1 MIKKFIAS
9 IMLLS
14 IPIIFFGGWNSNN
27 NEITSYYYYK
37 GQPFDLTLKNDR
49 VFIKLKENL
58 TDSEVRNLLAGVR
71 NVSPAININEDEDRH
86 FITLNSY
93 EGDASIID
101 LTRTLK
107 NLDAI
112 EYASPVFSPDNGTT
126 LIGVENEVIVQFKP
140 IVTSGQANEYIM
152 SKGMTVKQV
161 LDLKGGLS
169 YVLTVNKN
177 DFAIDVAN
185 EIHNS
190 GLVNWSEPNLYFTN
204 LLCHTPN
211 DPLYSQ
217 QWSLNNQG
225 NNIPTGII
233 GDIDCDMDV
242 DSAWDLTLGSNKV
255 IIAISDTGIDTLHED
270 LAASMVPGTGFN
282 FFNNTPGGWDDGN
295 HGTACAGISAGIG
308 DNNIGVSGVSP
319 SARLIAVKWLS
330 SGGSGNFTGATN
342 ATIYSYQQGAWI
354 ISNSWGFV
362 GGASSAL
369 DQAILD
375 AVTLGRGGKGSI
387 FVVASG
393 NENGAMRFPANTNPN
408 VLSVGG
414 ISPCNQRK
422 SPTSC
427 DNETFW
433 GASFGA
439 NLHVVAPCVK
449 ITTTDRTGSVGYS
462 TGNYA
467 PTFNGTSSAT
477 PNVAGVCGLVMAAD
491 SNQTWDTVRARITRF
506 SEKRGAYT
514 YDQPGPL
521 ATGQWNNEMGYGLVN
536 AYAVLEYILGSSGA
550 GPDISH
556 TPIQDND
563 DLDGPYL
570 VSAFITPTGDPVDSS
585 ETKVFWSRDG
595 GPLTNSI
602 NMFRT
607 DASTWIAN
615 IPGNGSPAEY
625 RYYITTQD
633 INGNIT
639 THPAGA
645 PGNFHSFNVNSD
657 TSDPVI
663 THSGIGVLPLV
674 NWPGTVSAEITDN
687 SGIDS
692 AYVTWKINTS
702 GTQRHFRLN
711 NTSGDNYEGEFN
723 SLPSDVD
730 LFDTVYYRVH
740 AMDNS
745 TAGNSG
751 STAEFAITFVD
762 KYFFE
767 PFPSFIF
774 NVDNWSQF
782 TSVEVI
788 DVNGVATGT
797 FPHPVPSSPFFLT
810 VKGTDAIL
818 ESNVIDLGIFTSAVL
833 IMNESEH
840 DLEIGESV
848 FVEFLTTTGEWD
860 TVHVFEGTD
869 NGFGVFEAFDSV
881 TFSLST
887 EALHPGFKFRFRGE
901 GLETTDEWFFDNIC
915 LIGQTL
921 TNLTG
926 NNVIPKEFALN
937 QNYPNPFNP
946 ATKISFD
953 VPKQSFVT
961 LKVYDISGREIAKLV
976 NGSYNPGVYTV
987 NFDASRFA
995 SGVYF
1000 YRLEAGE
1007 FVQTKRMVLLK

>member
-1 MIKKFIAS
+1 MIKKIIAS
-9 IMLLS
+9 VALVFIPLIMFS
-14 IPIIFFGGWNSNN
+14 GWKSSDNN
-27 NEITSYYYYK
+27 ITSFYYYK
-37 GQPFDLTLKNDR
+37 GQPFALTLKSDLIY
-49 VFIKLKENL
+49 IKVKDNVSTDQLAGKLSAIREISPLANL
-58 TDSEVRNLLAGVR
+58 SGTDSKQ
-71 NVSPAININEDEDRH
+71 
-86 FITLNSY
+86 FITLNSPQ
-93 EGDASIID
+93 GDVPLMDITRQ
-101 LTRTLK
+101 LTS
-107 NLDAI
+107 LDEI
-112 EYASPVFSPDNGTT
+112 EYASPVYSPDNGTT
-126 LIGVENEVIVQFKP
+126 LIGVENEIIVQFKSNMSASA
-140 IVTSGQANEYIM
+140 ITQYIQ
-152 SKGMTVKQV
+152 SKGLIIKQQ
-161 LDLKGGLS
+161 LDLQGGSS
-169 YVLTVNKN
+169 YVLTVPAES
-177 DFAIDVAN
+177 FAIDVAN
-185 EIHNS
+185 EIHQS
-190 GLVNWSEPNLYFTN
+190 GLVNWSEPNLLFTN

-211 DPLYSQ
+211 DPLFPQ

-242 DSAWDLTLGSNKV
+242 DSAWDLTLGSDKV

-270 LAASMVPGTGFN
+270 LAASMVPGSGFN

-342 ATIYSYQQGAWI
+342 ATIYSYQQGAWV

-506 SEKRGAYT
+506 SEKRGTYT

-536 AYAVLEYILGSSGA
+536 AYAVLEFILGSSGT
-550 GPDISH
+550 GPNLTH

-570 VSAFITPTGDPVDSS
+570 VSAFITANGDPIDSA

-602 NMFRT
+602 NMIRT

-633 INGNIT
+633 VIGNIT

-645 PGNFHSFNVNSD
+645 PGNFHSFNVTND
-657 TSDPVI
+657 TVAPVI
-663 THSGIGVLPLV
+663 VHSPIGQIPLV
-674 NWPGTVSAEITDN
+674 NWPANVFSEVTDN
-687 SGIDS
+687 IGVDS
-692 AYVTWKINTS
+692 VYVKWRINTG
-702 GTQRHFRLN
+702 GTENHLTLI
-711 NTSGDNYEGEFN
+711 NTEGDDYDAIFN
-723 SLPSDVD
+723 SSPGAVT
-730 LFDTVYYRVH
+730 LFDTVYYEIFAV
-740 AMDNS
+740 DNS
-745 TAGNSG
+745 ASGNSS
-751 STAEFAITFVD
+751 STGQLSITFMD
-762 KYFFE
+762 KFFFE
-767 PFPSFIF
+767 PFASTTF
-774 NVDNWSQF
+774 NIDRWTTI
-782 TSVEVI
+782 TSVEII
-788 DVNGVATGT
+788 DEDGVSTGSY
-797 FPHPVPSSPFFLT
+797 PHPIPSDPFFIT
-810 VKGTDAIL
+810 VKGSTAML
-818 ESNVIDLGIFTSAVL
+818 ESNIIDLTSFTSAVL
-833 IMNESEH
+833 IMHESEH
-840 DLEIGESV
+840 DLELGENV
-848 FVEFLTTTGEWD
+848 FLEYMTVSGVWD
-860 TVHVFEGTD
+860 TLHVFEGTN
-869 NGFGVFEAFDSV
+869 NGFGTFEPFDSV
-881 TFSLST
+881 AFDIPASALSP
-887 EALHPGFKFRFRGE
+887 LFKFRYRGE

-915 LIGQTL
+915 VIGQTL
-921 TNLTG
+921 TGLTG
-926 NNVIPKEFALN
+926 NSYIPEKFGLS

-946 ATKISFD
+946 TTKISFD
-953 VPKQSFVT
+953 VPKQAFVT
-961 LKVYDISGREIAKLV
+961 LKIYDIAGREVAKLAD
-976 NGSYNPGVYTV
+976 GQYNTGVHTV
-987 NFDASRFA
+987 IFDASKLA

-1000 YRLEAGE
+1000 YRLTTNE